1 MGLVDDD
8 GELAPPVLVADGV
21 QDERE
26 LLDGGDDDPLA
37 ILKQGA
43 EMAGAFGMAHDR
55 ANLGEVLDGVP
66 YLLVQY
72 LAVRDDDGRIEERL
86 AVLLQPD
93 ELVGQPRD
101 RVRLAATRR
110 VLNQILRADSPGG
123 CVSQEPTHHVQLVVA
138 GPYLLAPLTSGLVVP
153 RLHDLSI
160 VLDDVGEPVAG
171 EDLLP

>member
-43 EMAGAFGMAHDR
+43 EMARAFGMAHDR

-86 AVLLQPD
+86 AVP
-93 ELVGQPRD
+93 
-101 RVRLAATRR
+101 
-110 VLNQILRADSPGG
+110 
-123 CVSQEPTHHVQLVVA
+123 
-138 GPYLLAPLTSGLVVP
+138 APA
-153 RLHDLSI
+153 R
-160 VLDDVGEPVAG
+160 
-171 EDLLP
+171 